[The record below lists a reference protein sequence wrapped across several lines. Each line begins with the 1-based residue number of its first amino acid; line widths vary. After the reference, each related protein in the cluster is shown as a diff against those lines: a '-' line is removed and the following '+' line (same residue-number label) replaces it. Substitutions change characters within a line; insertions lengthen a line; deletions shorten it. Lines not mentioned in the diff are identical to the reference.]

1 MVAHEVEPSAQRIAA
16 LRDAERLEEGL
27 VIAIAGEDVGAVA
40 PAVHRI
46 AC

>member
-1 MVAHEVEPSAQRIAA
+1 MGA
-16 LRDAERLEEGL
+16 LRDAERLDDGL

-46 AC
+46 AW